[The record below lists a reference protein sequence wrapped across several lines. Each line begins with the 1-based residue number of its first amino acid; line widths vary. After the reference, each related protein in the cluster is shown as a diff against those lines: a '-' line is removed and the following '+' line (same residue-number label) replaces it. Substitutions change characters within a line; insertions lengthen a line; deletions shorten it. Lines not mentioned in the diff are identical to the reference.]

1 MAMYG
6 TYTQIMGAMGN
17 NISGVRVLGLD
28 YGSRRIGVAV
38 SDPLGLTVQPLPP
51 IPREGDRKD
60 IVVLA
65 RLASEM
71 GVTSVVLGLPLLL
84 NGDEGPAAIRARA
97 FGERLQAETS
107 LPVTMWD
114 ERLTSVQSER
124 HLIASGVRR
133 ADRRGIRD
141 SLSAMLLLQAALD
154 SRRRK

>member
-1 MAMYG
+1 LRRAER
-6 TYTQIMGAMGN
+6 TLTSEETMGDCATGK
-17 NISGVRVLGLD
+17 RVLGLD

-51 IPREGDRKD
+51 IRREGDKKD

-65 RLASEM
+65 RLAAEM
-71 GVTSVVLGLPLLL
+71 GVTSVVLGLLLL
-84 NGDEGPAAIRARA
+84 NGDEGPAAARARA
-97 FGERLQAETS
+97 FGERFEAETS

-133 ADRRGIRD
+133 EDRKEIRD
-141 SLSAMLLLQAALD
+141 SLSAMILLQTALD

>member
-1 MAMYG
+1 
-6 TYTQIMGAMGN
+6 MGDKITGER
-17 NISGVRVLGLD
+17 ILGLD
-28 YGSRRIGVAV
+28 YGSRRIGMAV
-38 SDPLGLTVQPLPP
+38 SDPLGLTAQPLPP

-65 RLASEM
+65 RLAAEM
-71 GVTSVVLGLPLLL
+71 GVTSLVLGLPLLL
-84 NGDEGPAAIRARA
+84 NGDEGPAAVRARA

-107 LPVTMWD
+107 LQVTMWD

-133 ADRRGIRD
+133 EERKGIRD
-141 SLSAMLLLQAALD
+141 SLSAMFLLQAALD